1 MDVSHFELIFKPQSP
16 STPVG
21 APNVERVLQGYFLEI
36 TNLENTE
43 YLYEL
48 EFVATPVTDPN
59 RSLAGNTL
67 VFYDTP
73 GTNNAPGVL
82 NGALTSEVFTPSNG
96 FIRVPPRGTA
106 LVAVLPSA
114 FGPSPLDPTPI
125 TTPTFEVRGYVRL
138 KLPSLFQAG
147 GPGSFFRRVPQ
158 AQAPVRVLLTP
169 QFRSTFFAAN
179 GAITDQIQAT
189 VPTASGKGENLVPPE
204 PGGRIVL
211 TPPVFTGI
219 PILPDRI
226 RASIG
231 IESQMMASMLAELD
245 PDSDLRGFNAALEK
259 AGVPYAIERRKG
271 K

>member
-1 MDVSHFELIFKPQSP
+1 MWSGCS
-16 STPVG
+16 
-21 APNVERVLQGYFLEI
+21 R
-36 TNLENTE
+36 
-43 YLYEL
+43 
-48 EFVATPVTDPN
+48 ATSS
-59 RSLAGNTL
+59 RSRTSR
-67 VFYDTP
+67 TQI
-73 GTNNAPGVL
+73 L
-82 NGALTSEVFTPSNG
+82 NGTLTSEVFTPSNG

-245 PDSDLRGFNAALEK
+245 PESDLRGFNAALEK

-271 K
+271 QVTGPARYRRGHALRRARGGCPPAPLPARGVHSRG